1 MILAKGAKPLAA
13 ALSFE
18 VRTRAE
24 APSEIELAFAAVIV
38 PSFAKAGRKV
48 GILSILALKGCSS
61 LSTTITFTGGNS
73 DWHDFISKVA
83 FIDCSLSTFQ

>member
-13 ALSFE
+13 AFSLE
-18 VRTRAE
+18 VSTRAE

-61 LSTTITFTGGNS
+61 LSTTTSPLRVETVTGT
-73 DWHDFISKVA
+73 ISSAK
-83 FIDCSLSTFQ
+83 